1 MDDEMEND
9 VKKYDEKKN
18 IIKNKS
24 FLFAIRIVKLHQYLT
39 EKYTKIYSL
48 SDQVLRSGTSIG
60 ALMSESVHAQS
71 KADFLNKCNVAL
83 KEANETLF
91 WISLLY
97 ETKYINE
104 EEYNSLNKD
113 CEEILK
119 LLISIVKT
127 MKERLNK

>member
-1 MDDEMEND
+1 MENE

-83 KEANETLF
+83 KEANETL
-91 WISLLY
+91 
-97 ETKYINE
+97 YINE

>member
-1 MDDEMEND
+1 MEND
-9 VKKYDEKKN
+9 VRKYDEKKN

-71 KADFLNKCNVAL
+71 KADFLK
-83 KEANETLF
+83 F

-104 EEYNSLNKD
+104 EEYHSLKKD